1 MKSLLVTAVASFAI
15 GVLVSSALA
24 ETEVL
29 ARSGN
34 WEAFGGTTDT
44 GRPLCG
50 ISAEVEG
57 RYFGLKLFS
66 GNDTFT
72 VQMGTSEWKLDDGTE
87 IELTMH
93 YDTNLPWRAT
103 GTVMH
108 FSDGDAGLEFR
119 IKRDELE
126 RFQEEFRTTS
136 ELQVKF
142 NDVLPNWQFSLQGAG
157 ELDGALQTC
166 IKNLP

>member
-1 MKSLLVTAVASFAI
+1 MKSLFVSVTT
-15 GVLVSSALA
+15 ALA
-24 ETEVL
+24 TGLFASPALSETEVL

-44 GRPLCG
+44 GRPVCG
-50 ISAEVEG
+50 ISAEIEG

-72 VQMGTSEWKLDDGTE
+72 VQMGTSEWKLDDGAE
-87 IELTMH
+87 IELAMH
-93 YDTNLPWRAT
+93 YDANSPWRAT

-119 IKRDELE
+119 INRDELE
-126 RFQEEFRTTS
+126 RFQEEFRTGS
-136 ELQVKF
+136 ELQIKF
-142 NDVLPNWQFSLQGAG
+142 MDVLPNWQLSLQGAG
-157 ELDGALQTC
+157 ELDGAFQTC